1 MILVTG
7 GTGLVGS
14 HLLYKLTEVE
24 SKIRATY
31 RYDAKLETVRHIFS
45 YYSKNANSLFNKIE
59 WVKADITDI
68 PELTNAFSG
77 ITKVYHCAALVSF
90 DPNDY
95 YTLRHINID
104 GTANVVN
111 LCLAHNIKK
120 LCYVS
125 SIATIGKSID
135 NSIITEDCEW
145 NKEDDNTVYAI
156 SKYGAEIEVWR
167 GTQEGLDAVI
177 VNPGVIVGPGFWK
190 ASSSSLFR
198 KIHKGLNYYTTGST
212 GYIDVFDVVNIMIH
226 LYEGDTK
233 NEHYILVAENRTFK
247 SFLVK
252 AAEELIVK
260 PPKKEASLILL
271 TIAWRI
277 DWLRHLFTGKRRKL
291 TKHLVQSLT
300 MSRNYSSAK
309 IVKELNYKFK
319 SVDTSIS
326 ETSQLFLKDYESG
339 LF

>member
-68 PELTNAFSG
+68 PNLTNAFSG